1 MSDRLEPVPAQTYS
15 MDYFLNECDGY
26 DEYEHTNAKVLTQRL
41 ANGSEVSSDRIARS
55 AVHDPVS
62 RERKAAKILAIL
74 RHACGYSLATVRCL
88 DVGCAS
94 GLILRSLAPHF
105 RWAIGL
111 EYNAQAV
118 GLTNNQGLENLCYVR
133 GDAVDLPLPDESVD
147 LVLCTQVYEHVADPD
162 GLAAELLRVLVPGGV
177 CFFSG
182 PNKLYPVEL
191 HYGLPLIHWLPASW
205 AGACL
210 RVFGRGRD
218 YDVHSLTPRDL
229 RRRLAGFQI
238 QDLTILIL
246 RDPQTYAV
254 TEELGRLAWVT
265 RLPDWLLR
273 VLVPFV
279 PNVNWVLR
287 KPVQVGD

>member
-1 MSDRLEPVPAQTYS
+1 MAAGNGWSSGSD
-15 MDYFLNECDGY
+15 G
-26 DEYEHTNAKVLTQRL
+26 
-41 ANGSEVSSDRIARS
+41 IARS

-74 RHACGYSLATVRCL
+74 RHACGHSLATARCL
-88 DVGCAS
+88 DIGCAS

-162 GLAAELLRVLVPGGV
+162 GLAAEILRVLVPGGV

-182 PNKLYPVEL
+182 PNKLYPVDL
-191 HYGLPLIHWLPASW
+191 HYRLPLIHWLPASW

-210 RVFGRGRD
+210 RALGRGRE
-218 YDVHSLTPRDL
+218 YDIRSLTPRSL
-229 RRRLAGFQI
+229 RRRLTGFEI
-238 QDLTILIL
+238 RDLTVPML
-246 RDPQTYAV
+246 RDPQAYAMM
-254 TEELGRLAWVT
+254 EELGGLACVS
-265 RLPDWLLR
+265 RLPAWLLR
-273 VLVPFV
+273 ALVPFV
-279 PNVNWVLR
+279 PNVNWVLK
-287 KPVQVGD
+287 KPVQVGA